1 MTSYKDLLD
10 ETNEYFSK
18 IRQYARQQIDQ
29 KIWDSISS
37 TDLDNW
43 ISNFKSTEEKLLSAI
58 LLDALI
64 PRSAAQTTSIL
75 TSAIERALPH
85 AIYSNPQDVFD
96 GINFLEK
103 LKSKNISGDIRIVP
117 VIRNIDPPTKSGPSI
132 ARLFKRQLGINEKYM
147 IWPWLID
154 EKIKEGVETFVFIDD
169 VLATGQQ
176 ASEFFESHKINQY
189 DSKVTF
195 SYIPLLAHSRGLERI
210 RNEFPNIKIC
220 AVEKIT
226 PEDSLFNSE
235 KFKKISD
242 LEDLYMSVAEKHQS
256 ERFLKKMAKG
266 YDGLAL
272 TFSYYHATPNATL
285 PLYWYESDDFSPL
298 VKR

>member
-1 MTSYKDLLD
+1 MISYKDLLE
-10 ETNEYFSK
+10 ETNEYFTK
-18 IRQYARQQIDQ
+18 VKQYARQQIDQ
-29 KIWDSISS
+29 KIWDSITS

-43 ISNFKSTEEKLLSAI
+43 LSNFKSPEEKLLSAI
-58 LLDALI
+58 LLDAFI
-64 PRSAAQTTSIL
+64 PRSAAQTTSVL
-75 TSAIERALPH
+75 TSAIERALPQ
-85 AIYSNPQDVFD
+85 AIYSNPQEVFE
-96 GINFLEK
+96 GTNFLEK
-103 LKSKNISGDIRIVP
+103 FKSKNISNDIRIVP

-132 ARLFKRQLGINEKYM
+132 ARMFKRQLGINEKYM

-176 ASEFFESHKINQY
+176 ASEFFESHKIDQY
-189 DSKVTF
+189 SEVTF

-210 RNEFPNIKIC
+210 KRDFPNIKIC
-220 AVEKIT
+220 AVEQIT
-226 PEDSLFNSE
+226 PEDSLFNNE

-242 LEDLYMSVAEKHQS
+242 LEHLYISVAKKHQS

-266 YDGLAL
+266 YDDLAL

-285 PLYWYESDDFSPL
+285 PLYWYESDVFNPL